1 VPDEYVRSA
10 TNDPADGDSGMRD
23 LMDLDRPPTAVVCTT
38 DHLATGVLYA
48 AADLGIS
55 VPDQISVVGF
65 DDIPMASYTVPSL
78 TTVHMP
84 VQEMTEIAARLAMD
98 DAEAGA
104 DDTDRNFVVAP
115 TLVVRKSTGEAPD
128 G

>member
-1 VPDEYVRSA
+1 
-10 TNDPADGDSGMRD
+10 
-23 LMDLDRPPTAVVCTT
+23 
-38 DHLATGVLYA
+38 VLHA

-55 VPDQISVVGF
+55 VPGEISVVGF

-98 DAEAGA
+98 DTEAGA
-104 DDTDRNFVVAP
+104 DETDRNFVVAP
-115 TLVVRKSTGEAPD
+115 TLVVRKSTGEAPE